1 MNGYFPEKKAWPLTR
16 IERNNPLARILGQ
29 MHTFGAIRFYA
40 KLLAPNDNSKNQVY
54 LGGDFGALNIIPHGE
69 IQTDA
74 SGLAGAVRDRGKA
87 DVIFFWID
95 EAGLS
100 EAPSTQLIL
109 YPKYPE
115 VRMSGF
121 LKGAKRAPRDLM
133 VSRDEGRVLIFG
145 ICPDARVFGCV
156 VSGDSSEAAFLST
169 ASDTLD
175 KSGVFIDLQS
185 LFSAETDGKTLL
197 LRELKRI
204 WEMGWIP
211 SQKLGRNGEK
221 LPYKARNGGG
231 YTLEAE
237 LGVTPNG
244 YAEPDFHGWEI
255 KQFGVRDFKAFKPK
269 SPVTLLTPE
278 PTGGVYKEEGLHS
291 FVTRYGYPDKNG
303 VEDRM
308 NFGGVYRIGGS
319 FNKNTGVKLNISGF
333 DPESGK
339 ITDLSGAIFLTDTL
353 ENIAAS
359 WRLTDIIK
367 HWNRKHAKAAYV
379 PSISQTSPISYRY
392 GPKIEMCEG
401 TDVLLLI
408 SAFARGEIYY
418 DPGIKIENYSHDQPV
433 TKKRSQFRTKHT
445 ELTSLYKKSQIYD
458 LTDF

>member
-1 MNGYFPEKKAWPLTR
+1 
-16 IERNNPLARILGQ
+16 
-29 MHTFGAIRFYA
+29 MHSSGATRFYA

-69 IQTDA
+69 IQTDD
-74 SGLAGAVRDRGKA
+74 SELAGAVRDRGKA
-87 DVIFFWID
+87 NVRFFWID
-95 EAGLS
+95 DAGLS
-100 EAPSTQLIL
+100 EAPNTQLIL

-121 LKGAKRAPRDLM
+121 LKGASRAPRDLM
-133 VSRDEGRVLIFG
+133 VSRDEGRVLFLG
-145 ICPDARVFGCV
+145 ICPDARVIGFV
-156 VSGDSSEAAFLST
+156 VSRNASEAVFLST
-169 ASDTLD
+169 ISDDLD
-175 KSGVFIDLQS
+175 KSGVFLDLQS
-185 LFSAETDGKTLL
+185 LFAAETDGRTLL

-204 WEMGWIP
+204 CEMGWIS
-211 SQKLGRNGEK
+211 SQKLNAMGEK

-255 KQFGVRDFKAFKPK
+255 KQYGVNDFSSFRPK

-291 FVTRYGYPDKNG
+291 FMTRYGYPDKNG
-303 VEDRM
+303 VEDRV
-308 NFGGVYRIGGS
+308 NFGGVYRIGEG

-333 DPESGK
+333 DTLSGK
-339 ITDLSGAIFLTDTL
+339 ITDLNGSVFLTDAH

-359 WRLTDIIK
+359 WRLTDFIA

-379 PSISQTSPISYRY
+379 PSMTKPSPLSYRY
-392 GPKIEMCEG
+392 GSRLELCEG

-418 DPGIKIENYSHDQPV
+418 DPGIKIENFSGPSPKA
-433 TKKRSQFRTKHT
+433 KKRSQFRAKHSA
-445 ELTSLYKKSQIYD
+445 LASLYRATQVHNLDS
-458 LTDF
+458 F